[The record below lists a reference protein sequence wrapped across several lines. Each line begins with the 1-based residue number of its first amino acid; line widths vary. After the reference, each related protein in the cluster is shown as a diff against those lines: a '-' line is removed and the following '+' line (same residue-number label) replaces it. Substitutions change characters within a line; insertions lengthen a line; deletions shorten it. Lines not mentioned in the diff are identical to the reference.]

1 MDLSTEF
8 TPILYGFS
16 PAFSTYILDLSP
28 NSPQPELSNFLTFKP
43 KEELMEIKFG
53 NHTIG
58 LNHPTYFIAD
68 IAANHDGDIER
79 AKLLIR
85 LAKEAGADAAKFQ
98 NFDAP
103 KIVSDYG
110 FKAMSG
116 GQVSHQASWK
126 KSVFEVYKGA
136 SIPFEWSMTLVEEC
150 NKVGIDYFSS
160 PYDFEAIDFLDQ
172 YVEVYKAGS
181 GEIDWIEALERM
193 ASKGK
198 PFFIAT
204 GASTIG
210 EVQKAVHAILKLNK
224 QLVLM
229 QCNTNYTA
237 SPKNYDHLHI
247 NVLKTYATMF
257 PDVILGLSDHTHSVA
272 PVLGAVTLGARVIE
286 RHFTD
291 SNDREGPDHKFAMN
305 PENWAK
311 MVEETRLLERSL
323 GSSDKFIAGNEQETQ
338 IVQRR
343 CLRAA
348 REIKA
353 GEVFTRDMID
363 VLRPATP
370 GAIKPDQIQNVVG
383 TKALVD
389 MPYGKE
395 LRWTELG
402 S

>member
-1 MDLSTEF
+1 
-8 TPILYGFS
+8 
-16 PAFSTYILDLSP
+16 
-28 NSPQPELSNFLTFKP
+28 
-43 KEELMEIKFG
+43 MEIKL
-53 NHTIG
+53 HDQMIG
-58 LNHPTYFIAD
+58 LSHPTYFIAD
-68 IAANHDGDIER
+68 IAANHDGDLDR

-85 LAKEAGADAAKFQ
+85 LAKQAGADAAKFQ

-110 FKAMSG
+110 FSHMNA
-116 GQVSHQASWK
+116 QVSHQASWK
-126 KSVFEVYKGA
+126 KSVTEVYRAA
-136 SIPFEWSMTLVEEC
+136 SIPFEWTLTLMEEC
-150 NKVGIDYFSS
+150 NEAGIHYFSS

-172 YVEVYKAGS
+172 YVEIYKAGS

-193 ASKGK
+193 AGKGK
-198 PFFIAT
+198 PFFVAT

-210 EVQKAVHAILKLNK
+210 EVQRAVHAILKINK

-237 SPKNYDHLHI
+237 SPKNYDHLHV

-257 PDVILGLSDHTHSVA
+257 PDVILGLSDHTHAVA
-272 PVLGAVTLGARVIE
+272 PVLAAVTLGARVIE

-311 MVEETRLLERSL
+311 MVEETRLLERAL
-323 GSSDKFIAGNEQETQ
+323 GSPDKFVAENEKDTA

-353 GEVFTRDMID
+353 GEVFTREMID

-370 GAIKPDQIQNVVG
+370 GAIKPYEIPDVIG
-383 TKALVD
+383 TKALHD
-389 MPYGKE
+389 FKFGQE
-395 LRWTELG
+395 LRWTDLG
-402 S
+402 AA

>member
-1 MDLSTEF
+1 MDIHF
-8 TPILYGFS
+8 
-16 PAFSTYILDLSP
+16 
-28 NSPQPELSNFLTFKP
+28 NNR
-43 KEELMEIKFG
+43 
-53 NHTIG
+53 TIG
-58 LNHPTYFIAD
+58 PKHPTYFIAD
-68 IAANHDGDIER
+68 IAANHDGDLER
-79 AKLLIR
+79 AKLLIH
-85 LAKEAGADAAKFQ
+85 LAKDAGADAAKFQ

-110 FKAMSG
+110 FNAMNG

-136 SIPFEWSMTLVEEC
+136 SIPFEWSLTLMEEC
-150 NKVGIDYFSS
+150 SEVGIDYFSS
-160 PYDFEAIDFLDQ
+160 PYDFEAIDFLDL
-172 YVEVYKAGS
+172 YMPVYKAGS

-193 ASKGK
+193 AAKDK

-210 EVQKAVHAILKLNK
+210 EVQRAVHAILKINK

-237 SPKNYDHLHI
+237 SPDNYDHLHI

-257 PDVILGLSDHTHSVA
+257 PDVVLGLSDHTHALA

-291 SNDREGPDHKFAMN
+291 SNDREGPDHKFAMD
-305 PENWAK
+305 PDKWAR

-323 GSSDKFIAGNEQETQ
+323 GSPDKFVAANETQ
-338 IVQRR
+338 TAIVQRR

-348 REIKA
+348 RDIKA
-353 GEVFTRDMID
+353 GEILTREMID

-370 GAIKPDQIQNVVG
+370 GAIKPDQIPDVIG
-383 TKALVD
+383 ARARVD
-389 MPYGKE
+389 LPMGKE
-395 LRWTELG
+395 LRWTDLG
-402 S
+402 A